1 MRLIGVNGRKLY
13 MTLQA
18 RIGTSSDYTMKLR
31 RVESVL
37 LVIGLMFL
45 ALWGAARLYRVVGS
59 RAAIARF
66 QADQPTNPID
76 RPSALPN
83 SDLNSPI
90 DFRLWSVQRIS
101 AYKESLTKEMDPP
114 LAVLRIPKIDLEVPV
129 FNDTDDLT
137 LNRGVGRILGT
148 ARIGQPGNLGIAG
161 HRDGFFRP
169 LQNMTVGDIIELD
182 RPGHT
187 DRYAVSGIKIVTPE
201 DVSVLD
207 PTPIP
212 TLTLVT
218 CYPFYF
224 VGHAPKRYIVTASL
238 ETTHESDPSAHEQ
251 SISTGKKH

>member
-1 MRLIGVNGRKLY
+1 
-13 MTLQA
+13 MTPQA
-18 RIGTSSDYTMKLR
+18 RIGPASDGTLKLR
-31 RVESVL
+31 RVELVL
-37 LVIGLMFL
+37 LAIGLVLL
-45 ALWGAARLYRVVGS
+45 ALWGAARLYRVIGS

-66 QADQPTNPID
+66 QADQPTNAID
-76 RPSALPN
+76 KPAALPDPD
-83 SDLNSPI
+83 SNSPI

-101 AYKESLTKEMDPP
+101 AYEESLTKKMDTP
-114 LAVLRIPKIDLEVPV
+114 LAILRIPKIDLEVPV

-169 LQNMTVGDIIELD
+169 LQNMTAGDVIELE

-187 DRYAVSGIKIVTPE
+187 DTYAVREIRIVAPE
-201 DVSVLD
+201 DTSVLASR
-207 PTPIP
+207 PIP

-238 ETTHESDPSAHEQ
+238 ETTQESDPGAHEQ
-251 SISTGKKH
+251 SISTGKKY

>member
-1 MRLIGVNGRKLY
+1 
-13 MTLQA
+13 
-18 RIGTSSDYTMKLR
+18 MKLR

-45 ALWGAARLYRVVGS
+45 ALWGGARLYRVIGS

-76 RPSALPN
+76 RAAVLPN
-83 SDLNSPI
+83 PDLNSPI

-101 AYKESLTKEMDPP
+101 AYKESLTKEIDPP

-137 LNRGVGRILGT
+137 LNRGVGRIPGT

-169 LQNMTVGDIIELD
+169 LQNMTVGDLIELD

-201 DVSVLD
+201 DISVLD

-238 ETTHESDPSAHEQ
+238 ETTQELDLGAHEE
-251 SISTGKKH
+251 SISTGKNTKNKEKRK